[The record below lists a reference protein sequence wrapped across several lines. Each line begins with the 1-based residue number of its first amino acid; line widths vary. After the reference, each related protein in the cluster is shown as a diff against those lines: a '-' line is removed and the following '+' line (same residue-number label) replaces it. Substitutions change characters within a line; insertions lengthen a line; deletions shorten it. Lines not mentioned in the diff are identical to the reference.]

1 MSNQPSPFLCQR
13 IPSIGVPAPLR
24 MHPHHRGPMGPC
36 RTSWEA
42 SFLALICA
50 FPPGPT
56 GSRVPF
62 AQDSALVM
70 LSKISPLRDM
80 RIPACGVYSPSAFTN
95 PLVLLSEP
103 CGPPSSPHCLFPPK
117 IWQAVFRNASVG
129 TETFQDRQ
137 FFNQNQSFS
146 PDAIAC
152 SNICDFVFNSFHLA
166 RMVPPEV
173 PARHA
178 TPRSPRFGDFQRLRF
193 PLLFRQR
200 IERP

>member
-80 RIPACGVYSPSAFTN
+80 RIPACGVCSPSAFTN

-137 FFNQNQSFS
+137 FFNPNQSAS
-146 PDAIAC
+146 PDASDAQTSVRSGLMSLVITK
-152 SNICDFVFNSFHLA
+152 DL
-166 RMVPPEV
+166 PES
-173 PARHA
+173 PAPGRRSP
-178 TPRSPRFGDFQRLRF
+178 PRSPNYPSALHRAVCSG
-193 PLLFRQR
+193 
-200 IERP
+200 